1 MPFGDHLVMAL
12 PPRMAIEE
20 LAEWSAWV
28 PLAVARAEAPTV
40 PGVYLAREGPDG
52 PIVYV
57 GMAGERRGRGIR
69 GRLDVYSSGKG
80 LVSGLGEAAM
90 DRALADP
97 AWLRERLHE
106 VEQGHPMRAKAWG
119 QAALTRADLHICW
132 TVTGDRI
139 SALALERVVLD
150 TLADVE
156 LWNRA
161 R

>member
-1 MPFGDHLVMAL
+1 M
-12 PPRMAIEE
+12 
-20 LAEWSAWV
+20 
-28 PLAVARAEAPTV
+28 
-40 PGVYLAREGPDG
+40 AREGPDG
-52 PIVYV
+52 PVVYV

-69 GRLDVYSSGKG
+69 DRLSVYSRGKG

-106 VEQGHPMRAKAWG
+106 VEQGHPRRAKAWG
-119 QAALTRADLHICW
+119 QAALTRANLHIRW
-132 TVTGDRI
+132 TVTGDRT
-139 SALALERVVLD
+139 SARALERAVLR